1 MTTVFELKGL
11 LKAARDNL
19 EKTTAL
25 MLDKDCTEIFGISG
39 CINELAELADNG
51 SISAVPVGL
60 YAVVYYL
67 AGVAINIAKA
77 TIPVTYYIE
86 QKSKRTKRTG
96 STKLYKPIL
105 RKLLECQELIAY
117 FADAV
122 RKDCHNP
129 MLHISSQI
137 NVLLEHPDVT
147 KDEQFQKRL
156 AYQLE
161 LVEELPERLYAIS
174 EQFNNHPILK
184 IGANLIP
191 GGLVH

>member
-1 MTTVFELKGL
+1 MTTVIQLKGL
-11 LKAARDNL
+11 LKAARVNL
-19 EKTTAL
+19 EKTTVL
-25 MLDKDCTEIFGISG
+25 MLDKDCTEIFAICN

-77 TIPVTYYIE
+77 TKPVTYYIE
-86 QKSKRTKRTG
+86 QKSKRTKRPG

-105 RKLLECQELIAY
+105 RKLLEYQELIAN
-117 FADAV
+117 FDDAL
-122 RKDCHNP
+122 RKDCNNP

-137 NVLLEHPDVT
+137 NVLLEHPEIT

-156 AYQLE
+156 AFQLE
-161 LVEELPERLYAIS
+161 LVEELSERLYAIS
-174 EQFNNHPILK
+174 
-184 IGANLIP
+184 
-191 GGLVH
+191 

>member
-19 EKTTAL
+19 DMTTAL
-25 MLDKDCTEIFGISG
+25 MLDKDCPEIFGISD

-67 AGVAINIAKA
+67 GGVTFNIAKA
-77 TIPVTYYIE
+77 TLPVTYYIE
-86 QKSKRTKRTG
+86 QKSKRAKRTG

-105 RKLLECQELIAY
+105 RKLLEYQELIAN
-117 FADAV
+117 FADALH
-122 RKDCHNP
+122 KDCNNP
-129 MLHISSQI
+129 MLHIFSQI
-137 NVLLEHPDVT
+137 NVLLEHPEVM

-156 AYQLE
+156 AFQLE
-161 LVEELPERLYAIS
+161 FVEELSERLYSIS
-174 EQFNNHPILK
+174 EQFKSHPLLK
-184 IGANLIP
+184 IDANLIMD
-191 GGLVH
+191 GLVH

>member
-1 MTTVFELKGL
+1 MTTLFELKGL
-11 LKAARDNL
+11 LKAARNNL
-19 EKTTAL
+19 DMTTAL
-25 MLDKDCTEIFGISG
+25 MLDKDCPEIFGISD
-39 CINELAELADNG
+39 CINELAELADND

-67 AGVAINIAKA
+67 AGVTINITKA
-77 TIPVTYYIE
+77 TMPVTYYIE
-86 QKSKRTKRTG
+86 QKSKRAERTG
-96 STKLYKPIL
+96 SAKLYKPIL

-137 NVLLEHPDVT
+137 NVLLEHPEVT

-161 LVEELPERLYAIS
+161 LVEELSERLYAIS
-174 EQFNNHPILK
+174 EQLNNYPILK
-184 IGANLIP
+184 IDANLIMD
-191 GGLVH
+191 GLVH

>member
-1 MTTVFELKGL
+1 MTTIFELKAL

-19 EKTTAL
+19 DMTTAL
-25 MLDKDCTEIFGISG
+25 MLDKVCLEIFGISD
-39 CINELAELADNG
+39 CINELAELADND

-67 AGVAINIAKA
+67 AGVTINIAKA
-77 TIPVTYYIE
+77 ILPVTYYIE
-86 QKSKRTKRTG
+86 QKSKRAKNTG

-105 RKLLECQELIAY
+105 RKLLECQELITY

-129 MLHISSQI
+129 MVHIFSQI
-137 NVLLEHPDVT
+137 NVLLEHPKVT
-147 KDEQFQKRL
+147 QDEQFQKRL
-156 AYQLE
+156 AFQLE
-161 LVEELPERLYAIS
+161 LIEELSERLYTIS

-184 IGANLIP
+184 IDANLIP
-191 GGLVH
+191 GGFMH

>member
-105 RKLLECQELIAY
+105 RRLLEYQELIAN
-117 FADAV
+117 FADAL
-122 RKDCHNP
+122 RKDCNNP

-137 NVLLEHPDVT
+137 NVLLEHPEIT

-156 AYQLE
+156 TYQLE
-161 LVEELPERLYAIS
+161 LVEELSERLYAIS
-174 EQFNNHPILK
+174 EQFNNNPLLK
-184 IGANLIP
+184 IDVNLIMD
-191 GGLVH
+191 GLVH

>member
-11 LKAARDNL
+11 LKAARVNL
-19 EKTTAL
+19 EKTTVL
-25 MLDKDCTEIFGISG
+25 MLDKDCTEIFAICN

-77 TIPVTYYIE
+77 TKPVTYYIE

-105 RKLLECQELIAY
+105 RKLLEYQELIAN
-117 FADAV
+117 FADAL
-122 RKDCHNP
+122 RKDCNNP

-137 NVLLEHPDVT
+137 NVLLEHPEIT

-156 AYQLE
+156 TYQLE
-161 LVEELPERLYAIS
+161 LVEELSERLYAIS
-174 EQFNNHPILK
+174 EQFNNNPLLK
-184 IGANLIP
+184 IDVNLIMD
-191 GGLVH
+191 GLVH